1 MANIIEREIAKR
13 QDVIDSKV
21 EKIARV
27 DELKAEIDVLVAEI
41 EMIDVD
47 TLVAEIDELKTYLA
61 EDVVDDSTDVE
72 A

>member
-27 DELKAEIDVLVAEI
+27 DELKAEIDVLVDEI